1 MTKPIERTTL
11 FNTDNKKAIEALNL
25 AHLISFAPYVWE
37 ASSLLKEKQILD
49 IIENSDGSTIEEIV
63 SLVDISHYGVRI
75 LLEAGLGI
83 GLVYL
88 DDGKYC
94 LTKAGYFFLN
104 DKTVV
109 TNFNFMKDVCY
120 EGANSLKDSI
130 ENSNPEG
137 LKVFGEWEHIYEGLP
152 VLPPKAKKSWFEFDH
167 YYSDI
172 TFDELLP
179 IVFNHQPKKVMDIG
193 ANTGKWTLKCLEYD
207 ENVEVGLVD
216 LGVQLNV
223 AKQNID
229 KSNFGDRVS
238 YHEMDIRL
246 SESKLPEGCD
256 IIWMSQFLDCF
267 SDEQIVSIL
276 KKCHEVADENTT
288 VFINETFWDLQDFE
302 ISAFA
307 LQMTSLYFTTMA
319 NGCSQMYDSKVF
331 FELIDQAG
339 FKVVEQ
345 YNMKGIAHTLIGLKK
360 K

>member
-1 MTKPIERTTL
+1 MNLVKTKPPL
-11 FNTDNKKAIEALNL
+11 FSTDNLKALDALNL
-25 AHLISFAPYVWE
+25 AHFISFAPYVWE

-49 IIENSDGSTIEEIV
+49 IIENSEGATIEEIV

-83 GLVYL
+83 GLIYMKEE
-88 DDGKYC
+88 KYC

-120 EGANSLKDSI
+120 EGASSLKESI
-130 ENSNPEG
+130 EKSEPVG
-137 LKVFGEWEHIYEGLP
+137 LKCLGTWDHIYEGLP
-152 VLPPKAKKSWFEFDH
+152 YLEERAKKSWFDFDH

-172 TFDELLP
+172 TFDDLLP
-179 IVFNHQPKKVMDIG
+179 IVFKHQPQKVMDIG
-193 ANTGKWTLKCLEYD
+193 ANTGKWSLKCMEYD
-207 ENVEVGLVD
+207 KKVELGLVD

-223 AKQNID
+223 AKQNIEEA
-229 KSNFGDRVS
+229 NFGDRAT
-238 YHEMDIRL
+238 YHEMDIRDP
-246 SESKLPEGCD
+246 KNTLPKGYD

-267 SDEQIVSIL
+267 SDEQIVDIL
-276 KKCHEVADENTT
+276 KKCHAAAGENTMIY
-288 VFINETFWDLQDFE
+288 INETFWDLQDFE

-331 FELIDQAG
+331 FKLIDQAG
-339 FKVVEQ
+339 FKIVEQ
-345 YNMKGIAHTLIGLKK
+345 HNMQGIAHTLLGLKK

>member
-1 MTKPIERTTL
+1 MTETQEQTTL
-11 FNTDNKKAIEALNL
+11 FNTDSLKAIDALNL
-25 AHLISFAPYVWE
+25 AHFISFAPYVWE
-37 ASSLLKEKQILD
+37 ASSLLKEKQVLD

-88 DDGKYC
+88 KEEKYRI
-94 LTKAGYFFLN
+94 TKAGYFFLN

-120 EGANSLKDSI
+120 EGAASLKESI
-130 ENSNPEG
+130 EKSEPAG
-137 LKVFGEWEHIYEGLP
+137 LKFLGSWDHIYEGLP
-152 VLPPKAKKSWFEFDH
+152 YLPEKAKKSWFDFDH

-179 IVFNHQPKKVMDIG
+179 IVFKHEPKKVMDIG
-193 ANTGKWTLKCLEYD
+193 ANTGKWSLKCLVYD
-207 ENVEVGLVD
+207 KDVELGLVD

-223 AKQNID
+223 AKQNIVD
-229 KSNFGDRVS
+229 ANFGDRAT

-246 SESKLPEGCD
+246 PENKLPEGYD

-276 KKCHEVADENTT
+276 KKCHAAAGENTT

-331 FELIDQAG
+331 FKLIDEAG
-339 FKVVEQ
+339 FKIVEQ
-345 YNMKGIAHTLIGLKK
+345 HNMRGIAHTLIGLKK